1 MGMMSAYKNRSSCA
15 GPVIFSSLRAWHWG
29 AEGREKRAKTSKAK
43 SKRTVEVGLESGVVG
58 PAPWA
63 GRGGLV
69 SAGLGVAEAGC
80 PHSSTHL
87 GWAAPC
93 FHQLLGLPGRGP
105 ECVAG

>member
-1 MGMMSAYKNRSSCA
+1 MMSAYKNGSSCA
-15 GPVIFSSLRAWHWG
+15 GPVIFSSLCARHEDT
-29 AEGREKRAKTSKAK
+29 EGKGKRAKMSKEK
-43 SKRTVEVGLESGVVG
+43 SWMTAEMGLGSGIVR

-63 GRGGLV
+63 GRGGLA

-93 FHQLLGLPGRGP
+93 LHQLPGLPGRGL